1 MSYSVCYS
9 FQMFIRVSR
18 HISFPTMFILFL
30 ICQFSCHNLGLTMCN
45 FHFSRP
51 TVCVSHFTCVS
62 VFLANLM
69 SHYVSFSFS
78 SFVIF
83 LAILQVLQC
92 AIFIFH
98 GFLAIF
104 HVIHCC
110 VSFSTIFSFI
120 AKIQV
125 LQSVFLNISRIPL
138 FLPLF

>member
-98 GFLAIF
+98 GFQ
-104 HVIHCC
+104 C
-110 VSFSTIFSFI
+110 FSLYFKSFI
-120 AKIQV
+120 VVSHFPRFSDLSPK
-125 LQSVFLNISRIPL
+125 SRYYCL
-138 FLPLF
+138 YF